1 MLTVATAAVPPTD
14 IADECLDP
22 LQHRKHTMPT
32 ILCINMV
39 GEWKSE
45 TVKLSFIYRIQRCVH
60 KTSLRT
66 HGRKPK
72 YLTTFSL
79 LLASWFGSVRF
90 GLKFTLSKITPSTRK
105 KVTVPLQT
113 HMHRRESIHT
123 HKHTLEVICVS
134 SSR

>member
-79 LLASWFGSVRF
+79 LLASWFGSVWF
-90 GLKFTLSKITPSTRK
+90 KIHSFK
-105 KVTVPLQT
+105 DNAK
-113 HMHRRESIHT
+113 
-123 HKHTLEVICVS
+123 HKEEGNSPTTNAYA
-134 SSR
+134 